1 MKILQIAYYFP
12 PMGGAGVQRGLKFAR
27 FLPEYG
33 VQPVVL
39 VCDDPHYVR
48 DETLL
53 AEVPPGLEVYR
64 VPHSPWLARLAA
76 RQRASMAGA
85 APPAAST
92 PSAGPSLRSVLRDTT
107 LRGIRALQWPDDA
120 APWARQALQQA
131 RHIVHSHAA
140 AGAPIELVF
149 SSAPPV
155 SAHWLGQ
162 RIAQE
167 AGLPW
172 VADHRDLWTD
182 NPAYDAP
189 AWRRAL
195 DRRTEQRWL
204 NLATGVVTVTPS
216 WRELLA
222 QRRPPGAPVAFIPNG
237 YDEDDFAVLMPPA
250 RDPGVFTLV
259 HTGTFYGPR
268 DPAGLL
274 SGLTRYLDGRV
285 ARPNSGHPAL
295 RVRLIGNMGAR
306 FAEAV
311 AAFSQRHPG
320 VVESVPY
327 LPHRQALA
335 QLVAADALLLV
346 VGGGRGPAVRGWLP
360 GKIFEYLRSG
370 QPVLTL
376 GEPDGD
382 AAQLI
387 REHSRG
393 PVVNGDD
400 SAGIA
405 QAVAD
410 LVQGRWSNPAAAGRT
425 IAAHGSQASARIFE
439 RRELAGQLA
448 AFLREC
454 QARHREAGS
463 AMRGAR

>member
-12 PMGGAGVQRGLKFAR
+12 PLGGAGVQRGLKFAR
-27 FLPEYG
+27 FLPLHG

-39 VCDDPHYVR
+39 ACDDAFYVR
-48 DETLL
+48 DESLL
-53 AEVPPGLEVYR
+53 GEVPAELEVHR
-64 VPHSPWLARLAA
+64 VAHSPWLARLAA
-76 RQRASMAGA
+76 RRRASPAGA
-85 APPAAST
+85 APAVAAS
-92 PSAGPSLRSVLRDTT
+92 SAAAGRGLRSILRDTA
-107 LRGIRALQWPDDA
+107 LRSIRALQWPDDA
-120 APWARQALQQA
+120 APWARQALRQA
-131 RHIVHSHAA
+131 RHIVRSHAA
-140 AGAPIELVF
+140 AGAPIDLVF
-149 SSAPPV
+149 SSAPPA

-162 RIAQE
+162 RIAHE

-189 AWRRAL
+189 AWRSAL
-195 DRRTEQRWL
+195 DRDTEQRWL
-204 NLATGVVTVTPS
+204 NQATGVVTVTPS

-222 QRRPPGAPVAFIPNG
+222 QRCPAGTPVAFIPNG
-237 YDEDDFAVLMPPA
+237 YDEDDFAALAPPP
-250 RDPGVFTLV
+250 RDPAVFTLV

-274 SGLTRYLDGRV
+274 SGLTRYLEGPQ
-285 ARPNSGHPAL
+285 AHPNSGHPKL
-295 RVRLIGNMGAR
+295 RVRLVGNMGAR

-320 VVESVPY
+320 VVASVPY

-335 QLVAADALLLV
+335 ELVAADALLLV

-387 REHSRG
+387 RQHSRG
-393 PVVNGDD
+393 PVVAGDD
-400 SAGIA
+400 SAAIA
-405 QAVAD
+405 QALAD
-410 LVQGRWSNPAAAGRT
+410 LLQGRWSADAAAGGT
-425 IAAHGSQASARIFE
+425 IRVHDLHGPATSARIFE
-439 RRELAGQLA
+439 RREGAGQLA
-448 AFLREC
+448 NFLREC
-454 QARHREAGS
+454 QARHR
-463 AMRGAR
+463 GA